1 MVDSAFYL
9 VTREIAMRSGVIE
22 GRYRTQDGR
31 FILDNK
37 DLSRIRFTTDE
48 YISGLQGVEKIDE
61 MQAKTLIAQNGYK
74 MGFEGETN
82 DEPEPENVPEV
93 IVSEGEQENADE
105 QEENNDEQTQ
115 ESDEQESEVESETE
129 TENEKEEEE

>member
-82 DEPEPENVPEV
+82 DEPENVPEV
-93 IVSEGEQENADE
+93 IVSEEEQENADE
-105 QEENNDEQTQ
+105 QKENNNEQTQ
-115 ESDEQESEVESETE
+115 ESSEQESEVESETK

>member
-1 MVDSAFYL
+1 MLDSAFYL
-9 VTREIAMRSGVIE
+9 VTREIAMRSGVID
-22 GRYRTQDGR
+22 GRYRTQDDR

-74 MGFEGETN
+74 MGLSGESN
-82 DEPEPENVPEV
+82 DEPEPENVPEI
-93 IVSEGEQENADE
+93 IVSEEEQVNA
-105 QEENNDEQTQ
+105 
-115 ESDEQESEVESETE
+115 ETE
-129 TENEKEEEE
+129 TENENKEEE